1 MVSVEVARQQW
12 EEGYRRLEAEAADAR
27 RPAQLLGQVEVL
39 TQELRRRVGAGFT
52 LAELAEHYP
61 GADRWAAEVVQ
72 ERAPSLGWA
81 RSVATAA
88 DAAFHLYSRGAR
100 DYRP

>member
-1 MVSVEVARQQW
+1 MELARQQW

-27 RPAQLLGQVEVL
+27 GPAQLLRQVEVL
-39 TQELRRRVGAGFT
+39 TRELRRRVGSGFT
-52 LAELAEHYP
+52 LADLAEHYH
-61 GADRWAAEVVQ
+61 GADRWATEVVQ
-72 ERAPSLGWA
+72 ECAPSRGWA